1 MGFLC
6 GLLYSL
12 HLHGKMRRCLLFISL
27 VDATRNMT
35 HSTNCLHYQIYL
47 SSLQNILNELITV
60 TIISPSSSLLSP
72 LSLYSSSSLS
82 SSISG
87 DSNLYLRARLTQ
99 IQNQPCKRYV
109 YQYVWHTLTGF
120 SLYIAHNLIVR
131 PHRLS
136 GSDRCEHLL

>member
-1 MGFLC
+1 VGFLC

-72 LSLYSSSSLS
+72 LSLYLSSSLS
-82 SSISG
+82 LISG
-87 DSNLYLRARLTQ
+87 DSHLYLRARLTQ

-109 YQYVWHTLTGF
+109 YQCVWHTFTGF
-120 SLYIAHNLIVR
+120 LYISRIV
-131 PHRLS
+131 
-136 GSDRCEHLL
+136 